1 MKNQKMTGAKTWT
14 SFIALHCVL
23 YTILLIPV
31 SLILFPSEPYTQLLQ
46 YYTATY
52 VVVGVFLFYNLN
64 IFSVSEWLFRVQIII
79 SIIYVVLITLL
90 INFSFQ
96 KPLLTLPIILSCVI
110 LELLFF
116 TNRKQYRTYST
127 VIHVILGLHDC
138 VYCYVMISMSS
149 NFDQNCFPIK
159 WLFALTTLINCIILH
174 ILDQNEQES
183 SNDRNEKIT
192 QHYQHACTIET
203 NN

>member
-52 VVVGVFLFYNLN
+52 IVVGFSLLYNLN
-64 IFSVSEWLFRVQIII
+64 SFSISEWLFRVQIII
-79 SIIYVVLITLL
+79 SLIYVVLITLL

-96 KPLLTLPIILSCVI
+96 KPLLTLPIILSCII

-159 WLFALTTLINCIILH
+159 WLFALTTLINCIILL

-192 QHYQHACTIET
+192 QRYQHACTIET